1 MLDQDQALEQA
12 AKKFAEP
19 EKVYNK
25 KKDLVLSNKISG
37 NVNKGIFTMH
47 VEKGTKVTDVIETI
61 IVFSKYGKELLEAQ
75 KKKKSPFLPWFRI
88 HPQCWQL
95 KDTFVF
101 KKTNMHPQIFAYNIV
116 PYKIH
121 ESAGG
126 GFVDPTDFTKGQDLL
141 RETVYRKYNYIYTG
155 LNEDILNF
163 DLNYQFSFYDLQR
176 ERPSSNSNRSF
187 FPGQGLRIETD
198 SVANSNTTFK
208 INDNVGKK
216 EGIQDLSLIHI

>member
-1 MLDQDQALEQA
+1 
-12 AKKFAEP
+12 
-19 EKVYNK
+19 
-25 KKDLVLSNKISG
+25 
-37 NVNKGIFTMH
+37 MH

-141 RETVYRKYNYIYTG
+141 RETVYRKYNNIYTADAEKR
-155 LNEDILNF
+155 NIDNTDIHITGSNTQLRFLPVANKAYTVRVAELKI
-163 DLNYQFSFYDLQR
+163 DKPDSV
-176 ERPSSNSNRSF
+176 SSNQTYN
-187 FPGQGLRIETD
+187 L
-198 SVANSNTTFK
+198 
-208 INDNVGKK
+208 
-216 EGIQDLSLIHI
+216 